1 VEVGSSELAKAAA
14 KLTKAKTSS
23 VQWVVIGCPHISIQ
37 EMGLIVPLLAG
48 KRVRSGVSVW
58 LSTSPT
64 VKILADLMGYTP
76 VLEASGAKI
85 VCETCP
91 MLLSAD
97 EYAERMGFHSFTT
110 NSAKLAHYIS
120 GQFGILPHYGT
131 LEQCIEAAI
140 SGQWG

>member
-1 VEVGSSELAKAAA
+1 
-14 KLTKAKTSS
+14 
-23 VQWVVIGCPHISIQ
+23 
-37 EMGLIVPLLAG
+37 
-48 KRVRSGVSVW
+48 
-58 LSTSPT
+58 
-64 VKILADLMGYTP
+64 
-76 VLEASGAKI
+76 
-85 VCETCP
+85 